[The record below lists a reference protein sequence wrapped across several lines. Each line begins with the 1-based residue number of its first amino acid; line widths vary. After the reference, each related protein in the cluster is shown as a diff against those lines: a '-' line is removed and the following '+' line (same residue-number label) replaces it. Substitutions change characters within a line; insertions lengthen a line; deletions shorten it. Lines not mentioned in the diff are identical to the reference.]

1 MNSKDKSLTQFPD
14 LSNKKI
20 LWHRVLGIISEGTRY
35 KLVLTSGDFSYLH
48 PQTTTWI
55 KFKTNYAS
63 TGKFLQQMKEAG
75 WTDEVYFEY
84 RTSGDS
90 IYDDNF
96 RVFGYYSLT
105 QNGNG
110 QQLYIGE
117 IKTAENAG
125 YSSSK
130 QRSTISKKIDVVA
143 LFVPNS

>member
-35 KLVLTSGDFSYLH
+35 KLVLTRGDYSH
-48 PQTTTWI
+48 AQATTWI

-84 RTSGDS
+84 RTSGHS
-90 IYDDNF
+90 VYDNNF
-96 RVFGYYSLT
+96 RVFGVYSLT

-110 QQLYIGE
+110 QQLYVGE

-130 QRSTISKKIDVVA
+130 RGSIIRKKIDVVA